1 MARKQD
7 VKAAAKARK
16 QKIILIVFGVALL
29 GVGALQG
36 PKLLKHGS
44 SPATEAASTTVT
56 GTSPDVAVVAV
67 APAGVAVAGTS
78 SGTVAVASLAGVQIR
93 NTGEVTAD
101 ENQLWSFST
110 FDPKDPFVPQG
121 AAKPPPE
128 EETTSDE
135 KPPDDSAGT
144 DPSAQATPV
153 QEPPVQEPPVQ
164 EPPVQEPPVQEP
176 PVQEPPVQE
185 PPVQEPPVQ
194 EPVAPVPE
202 PVVPPKASFA
212 TIEVNGAAQHLAPR
226 DTFPKLAPVFVLKG
240 LKLES
245 AKIGV
250 AGGSFSGGKT
260 ADLKLGKRLTAV
272 DTATGVRYVL
282 KLVYVGPEPEVV
294 KAFTSGSEK
303 QPAASGK

>member
-93 NTGEVTAD
+93 NTGEVAAD

-153 QEPPVQEPPVQ
+153 K
-164 EPPVQEPPVQEP
+164 
-176 PVQEPPVQE
+176 E

>member
-93 NTGEVTAD
+93 NTGEVAAD

-144 DPSAQATPV
+144 DPSAQAT
-153 QEPPVQEPPVQ
+153 PVQ

>member
-93 NTGEVTAD
+93 NTGEVAAD

-144 DPSAQATPV
+144 DPSAQAT
-153 QEPPVQEPPVQ
+153 
-164 EPPVQEPPVQEP
+164 PVQEP